1 MANFRPGYL
10 EQGSPLGNL
19 RTNVMLSADNTVI
32 NTSGVSYLAISSDNT
47 TAANRTFTLTD
58 STLEGQVLY
67 LVFEA
72 GSSYTCQLADSGNV
86 KLSAAWEPLQY
97 DSLTL
102 MWDKVAAAWVE
113 IARSQAT
120 GIPDIPLASAEILV
134 GNSSGLAQARAV
146 SGDIAIT
153 NAGVTSIAAGAI
165 VNADV
170 NAAAAID
177 YSKLATLTSG
187 NILVGSAGNVATS
200 VAMSGDVAIVASGAT
215 TIQAGAVGLSKLAS
229 AVAPSHVVKYAGQH
243 TTVGGAA
250 AEAIAVT
257 GLAATDLVF
266 VQMKNDGTSNVTIV
280 DAVPTLNTLTV
291 TFSADPGNDTVVYYQ
306 ALRATS

>member
-32 NTSGVSYLAISSDNT
+32 NTSGVSYLAISSDST
-47 TAANRTFTLTD
+47 TAANRTFTLTS
-58 STLEGQVLY
+58 STLEGQVIY

-97 DSLTL
+97 DSITL
-102 MWDKVAAAWVE
+102 MWDKTAAAWIEV
-113 IARSQAT
+113 ARSQAT

-146 SGDIAIT
+146 TGDIAIT

-165 VNADV
+165 VNDDV
-170 NAAAAID
+170 SASAAID

-215 TIQAGAVGLSKLAS
+215 TIQAGAVGLTKLAS
-229 AVAPSHVVKYAGQH
+229 AVAPSHVVKYAAQV

-250 AEAIAVT
+250 AEAFTVT

-266 VQMKNDGTSNVTIV
+266 CQIKNDGTSNVTLLQ
-280 DAVPTLNTLTV
+280 AVPTANTLTI

>member
-32 NTSGVSYLAISSDNT
+32 NTSGVSYLAISSDST
-47 TAANRTFTLTD
+47 TAANRTFTLTS
-58 STLEGQVLY
+58 STLEGQVIY

-97 DSLTL
+97 DSITL
-102 MWDKVAAAWVE
+102 MWDKTAAAWIEV
-113 IARSQAT
+113 ARSQAT

-250 AEAIAVT
+250 AEAITVT

-291 TFSADPGNDTVVYYQ
+291 TFSANPGNDTVVYYQ